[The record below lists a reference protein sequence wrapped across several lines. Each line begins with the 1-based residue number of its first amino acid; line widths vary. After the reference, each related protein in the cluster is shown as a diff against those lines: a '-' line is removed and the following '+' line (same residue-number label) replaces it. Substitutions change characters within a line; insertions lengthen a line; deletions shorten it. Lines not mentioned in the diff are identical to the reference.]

1 MQYICIFLTFKGF
14 LCQFWFAMKD
24 RIKAVIA
31 MSNLSETQFAKKL
44 GITQSSINRVKRGAT
59 ENCFK
64 VINAILTEYKDI
76 SAEWLLRGNGDMM
89 LSNNTN
95 DKKINSLTDVIAMQQ
110 ETIQNLIEKIKQ
122 LKNN

>member
-1 MQYICIFLTFKGF
+1 MYFLTFKGV
-14 LCQFWFAMKD
+14 LCSFWFAMKD

-44 GITQSSINRVKRGAT
+44 GVTQSSLNRVKRGAT

-76 SAEWLLRGNGDMM
+76 SAEWLLRGDGDMM
-89 LSNNTN
+89 VVNNSN
-95 DKKINSLTDVIAMQQ
+95 DKRMDSLVDVIAMQQ
-110 ETIQNLIEKIKQ
+110 EVIKNLQEKIKQ
-122 LKNN
+122 LKNQ

>member
-1 MQYICIFLTFKGF
+1 MIQ
-14 LCQFWFAMKD
+14 
-24 RIKAVIA
+24 RIKQIKDLGG
-31 MSNLSETQFAKKL
+31 MNETTFAKKI
-44 GITQSSINRVKRGAT
+44 GVTQNTLWSQLNGARKLSLET
-59 ENCFK
+59 
-64 VINAILTEYKDI
+64 VMAILDTYPEIDCN
-76 SAEWLLRGNGDMM
+76 WLLRGTGDMM